1 MKRLNNR
8 GQVLIIFVAL
18 IPVIILFFTFIVD
31 YSLILY
37 NQNKLNSVNKTA
49 LYYVRDKKDDYSVDK
64 VRNLVIRNDNTV
76 NILVCEEKNNTFTL
90 KLEKTI
96 DSIFGRIIGRNT
108 YTITSTYKL
117 DMNNKTIIKE

>member
-1 MKRLNNR
+1 MKRLNNK

-18 IPVIILFFTFIVD
+18 IPVIILLFTFIVD
-31 YSLILY
+31 YATILY

-49 LYYVRDKKDDYSVDK
+49 LYYVRDKKDDYTVDK
-64 VRNLVIRNDNTV
+64 VKDLILVNDSTV
-76 NILVCEEKNNTFTL
+76 NILVCEEKDSMFTI

-96 DSIFGRIIGRNT
+96 SSTFGRIIGKNT

-117 DMNNKTIIKE
+117 DMNSKTIIKE

>member
-18 IPVIILFFTFIVD
+18 IPVLLLLFTFVVD
-31 YSLILY
+31 YATVLY

-49 LYYVRDKKDDYSVDK
+49 MYYVRDKKDNYTVDK
-64 VRNLVIRNDNTV
+64 VKELITRNDNSV
-76 NILVCEEKNNTFTL
+76 DILICEEKNNVFTI
-90 KLEKTI
+90 KLSKTI
-96 DSIFGRIIGRNT
+96 SSVFGRIIGKNT

-117 DMNNKTIIKE
+117 NILEKTIIKE